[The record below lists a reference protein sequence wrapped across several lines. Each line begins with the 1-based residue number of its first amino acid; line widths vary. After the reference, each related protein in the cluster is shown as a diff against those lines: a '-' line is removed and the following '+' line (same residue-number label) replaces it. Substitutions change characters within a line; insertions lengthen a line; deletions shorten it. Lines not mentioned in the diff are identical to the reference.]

1 MIMSIVM
8 CVCVCVCDVLA
19 NIFCK
24 EPESKYFQF
33 PAWGPFDLHQNYST
47 LPVEHE
53 RSPDNTCLNE
63 HGCVPIKLYFKKN
76 SWEAIFGHWPQFVD
90 SWCVCLGACV
100 KI

>member
-63 HGCVPIKLYFKKN
+63 HGCVPIKLYFKKTAGRPYL
-76 SWEAIFGHWPQFVD
+76 AIGHSLLTPGVY
-90 SWCVCLGACV
+90 V
-100 KI
+100 